1 MPAKQYNAFISYA
14 WVDNQ
19 PFAEGRAGWVST
31 FVDRLRKHLGRE
43 LRRQTEGDRVF
54 LDYERLRGNEPLSAA
69 IRGELSASRLL
80 VPIISPAYF
89 ASLWCRQELET
100 FLTLRGEGTDRV
112 FPVWMEPVEPDD
124 VPEEAR
130 PLAAAVNAR
139 LKYSYWYLDEA
150 RQVRTRWFPEID
162 ATDREF
168 GRIQQ
173 KMAREMAGVLR
184 PIIKEEAAEQAVPE
198 PAQTPPA
205 VTEGEHL
212 ILVNGGEADADW
224 LTSLAD
230 RLWNEHQI
238 GSVVPLVAQKDK
250 SRYKSSELIKDLRE
264 NLGLCTCVLLLNCLG
279 PHQQVYQQLKE
290 YQRTVTRLPT
300 GKLPPS
306 LILCHGAPEPLT
318 FRPPGMRVLPVNGDC
333 AGDCLRAF
341 IAELAG

>member
-124 VPEEAR
+124 VPEKAR

-212 ILVNGGEADADW
+212 ILVNGG
-224 LTSLAD
+224 
-230 RLWNEHQI
+230 
-238 GSVVPLVAQKDK
+238 GS
-250 SRYKSSELIKDLRE
+250 R
-264 NLGLCTCVLLLNCLG
+264 C
-279 PHQQVYQQLKE
+279 
-290 YQRTVTRLPT
+290 
-300 GKLPPS
+300 
-306 LILCHGAPEPLT
+306 
-318 FRPPGMRVLPVNGDC
+318 
-333 AGDCLRAF
+333 
-341 IAELAG
+341 